1 MDKIKKQGYK
11 SVLKQKQYMK
21 LLAADMINRFG
32 DNVDALTF
40 QWLIFELTG
49 SAAWSAILVGFN
61 WLPTIFFSRC
71 SALWQSGLTKRK

>member
-32 DNVDALTF
+32 DNVDA
-40 QWLIFELTG
+40 
-49 SAAWSAILVGFN
+49 
-61 WLPTIFFSRC
+61 
-71 SALWQSGLTKRK
+71 